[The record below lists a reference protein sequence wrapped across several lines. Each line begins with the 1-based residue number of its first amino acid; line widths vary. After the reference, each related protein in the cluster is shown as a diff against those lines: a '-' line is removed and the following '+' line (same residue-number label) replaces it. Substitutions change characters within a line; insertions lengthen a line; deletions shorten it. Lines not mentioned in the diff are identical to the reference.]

1 MLKFINIYKLFFST
15 LLLTFTLIGCGGGGV
30 SGGESSTSKPDPYT
44 VSVQENQTSAVTAT
58 VSHSSPLTYSLALGV
73 TDNDAFNIDSST
85 GVVIFKGFP
94 DYETKKQYKVTVNA
108 TDGSAFNSNIVYT
121 INITDVNDPNTF
133 NATENLTSAITATVS
148 HANVLTYSLAA
159 GITDNDN
166 FNIDSTT
173 AVVTFK
179 VAPDFEIKNQYK
191 ITVNSTDGL
200 TFNTDTIYTINITDV
215 DDPKIF
221 SVAENQTNAITASIN
236 STSILT
242 YSLAAGITDNDDFNI
257 NATTAVVTFK
267 VAPDYETKTQYKI
280 TVHATDGLTYNSDI
294 VYTINITDLDDTAP
308 IFSGSFSSSVL
319 EEQTSAFTATATDSN
334 TITYSLSAGVTDN
347 NDFSINSTSGVVTF
361 NTAPDYEI
369 KTSYSITVTAT
380 DSLSNVS
387 TQVYTLS
394 ITNVD
399 DDAPVFTGSFTATVA
414 ENQTTAT
421 TANTTDLNTVTYSL
435 GSGVTDNDDF
445 NINSS
450 SGVITFKVA
459 PNFEIKASYSIT
471 VIATDS
477 LAYSS
482 TQVYTIT
489 ISDVDENAP
498 VFNAPYI
505 ISGDENQ
512 TSVSAISV
520 TDASIITYS
529 LTSGVTENNS
539 FSINSSTGAITFNSA
554 PNYEV
559 LPTKTSYTITITA
572 TDSLSN
578 TSSQAY
584 TVNVNDIDENPP
596 VFTGSF
602 TPSAA
607 ENQKTAF
614 TASATDASTI
624 TYSLDSGV
632 NDNDTFTI
640 DSSSGAVTFK
650 LYPDYEAVP
659 IKRTFTVTVR
669 ATDTQSNIKT
679 QDYTLAL
686 TDVDE
691 TLTFNSLPYEFIRS
705 QATGRYWLDRNIGA
719 TQVCTSSSDSSCY
732 GDYYQ
737 FGRLRDGHELVTVS
751 PPHSSIVNTKA
762 TNIINTGTS
771 NFIYSASPVDWISDQ
786 TNIDDGTLRKISWSQ
801 TNGDDSSNK
810 LVCPSGYRIPTN
822 SELKAETINNGVID
836 SASAFSNF
844 LKLPVSGFR
853 NGSDG
858 VKGDVGTKGYLWSLD
873 VSGGKGNA
881 IEFDSSS
888 IGETTE
894 AYFANAYPIR
904 CIKDIDTNTSTEIDA
919 GADQTVYEGDT
930 VTLTATAGFTSYE
943 WKEGGVGTISLGSS
957 VSLVKNNFTAGTH
970 YLTVIGTDSN
980 GKESIDTVS
989 ITVKST
995 SITHN
1000 TIPYIII
1007 TSPYTGKKW
1016 LDRNI
1021 GASDVCSSVNDSDCY
1036 GDYFQ
1041 WGRLADG
1048 HEKLGSSPEPTQ
1060 SATIT
1065 PGHDR
1070 YISTNDWTTATNADS
1085 LRKVRWA
1092 LSDGTSVCPDGF
1104 RVPTST
1110 EIDNEANIAAG
1121 NWSNA
1126 NDTMSSLKI
1135 PISGVI
1141 NSLNNNTLS
1150 TIGAIWIN
1158 EEKSATHAYYYRVES
1173 SLAERKEISKF
1184 FRAPIRCIEN

>member
-30 SGGESSTSKPDPYT
+30 SGGESSVTSDPYT
-44 VSVQENQTSAVTAT
+44 SSVDENQTNAVTAT
-58 VSHSSPLTYSLALGV
+58 VSHT
-73 TDNDAFNIDSST
+73 
-85 GVVIFKGFP
+85 
-94 DYETKKQYKVTVNA
+94 
-108 TDGSAFNSNIVYT
+108 
-121 INITDVNDPNTF
+121 
-133 NATENLTSAITATVS
+133 
-148 HANVLTYSLAA
+148 NVLTYSLAA
-159 GITDNDN
+159 GIN
-166 FNIDSTT
+166 
-173 AVVTFK
+173 
-179 VAPDFEIKNQYK
+179 
-191 ITVNSTDGL
+191 
-200 TFNTDTIYTINITDV
+200 
-215 DDPKIF
+215 
-221 SVAENQTNAITASIN
+221 
-236 STSILT
+236 
-242 YSLAAGITDNDDFNI
+242 DNDDFNI
-257 NATTAVVTFK
+257 DLNTAVVTFK
-267 VAPDYETKTQYKI
+267 VAPDYEAVPIKTQYKI
-280 TVHATDGLTYNSDI
+280 TVHATDGLTFNSDI
-294 VYTINITDLDDTAP
+294 VYTINITDVDDTAP
-308 IFSGSFSSSVL
+308 VFSGSFNPSVV
-319 EEQTSAFTATATDSN
+319 ENQTSAFTATATDSN

-361 NTAPDYEI
+361 NTAPDYET

-394 ITNVD
+394 ITNDD
-399 DDAPVFTGSFTATVA
+399 DDAPVFTGSFAATVA
-414 ENQTTAT
+414 ENQTSAT
-421 TANTTDLNTVTYSL
+421 TVNTTDLNTVTYSL

-471 VIATDS
+471 VTATDS
-477 LAYSS
+477 LTFFS

-489 ISDVDENAP
+489 ISDEDENDP

-520 TDASIITYS
+520 TDESTITYE
-529 LTSGVTENNS
+529 LESGVTENNS

-554 PNYEV
+554 PDYEAS
-559 LPTKTSYTITITA
+559 PAKTSYNITVKA
-572 TDSLSN
+572 TDSSRLRN
-578 TSSQAY
+578 FKTQVY

-624 TYSLDSGV
+624 SYSLDSGV

-650 LYPDYEAVP
+650 LYPNYEAVP

-679 QDYTLAL
+679 QDYTLTL

-691 TLTFNSLPYEFIRS
+691 TLTFNSLPYEFIIS
-705 QATGRYWLDRNIGA
+705 QTSGRFWLDRNIGA

-751 PPHSSIVNTKA
+751 PPHSSIVNTKV

-836 SASAFSNF
+836 SATAFSNF

-853 NGSDG
+853 NGTDG
-858 VKGDVGTKGYLWSLD
+858 VKGDVGTKGYLWSSD
-873 VSGGKGNA
+873 VSGGVGKA
-881 IEFDSSS
+881 IDYDNSS
-888 IGETTE
+888 INEISPG
-894 AYFANAYPIR
+894 FANAYPLR
-904 CIKDIDTNTSTEIDA
+904 CIKDIDTNTSTAIDA
-919 GADQTVYEGDT
+919 GVDQTVYEGDT

-943 WKEGGVGTISLGSS
+943 WKEGGVGTISLGSARILNKS
-957 VSLVKNNFTAGTH
+957 NFTAGIH
-970 YLTVIGTDSN
+970 YLTVIGTNSN
-980 GKESIDTVS
+980 GKESVDTITV
-989 ITVKST
+989 TVKST
-995 SITHN
+995 SISHN
-1000 TIPYIII
+1000 GVNYIIV
-1007 TSPYTGKKW
+1007 TSPNPPNKKW

-1021 GASDVCSSVNDSDCY
+1021 GASQVCSASNDLNCY

-1048 HEKLGSSPEPTQ
+1048 HEKQT
-1060 SATIT
+1060 
-1065 PGHDR
+1065 
-1070 YISTNDWTTATNADS
+1070 STTTATTIAYNDDTSNEYITPAEWGTGDTS
-1085 LRKVRWA
+1085 GALRVARWNQITGNVNGVSGA
-1092 LSDGTSVCPDGF
+1092 TYTDVCPVGF
-1104 RVPTST
+1104 RVPTQAEVIAETTSQGVADNATAFSNFLKLPVAGFRKDDGTMQNVGSIVYLWYNTPNGTT
-1110 EIDNEANIAAG
+1110 EAKYLRVSSGTAAP
-1121 NWSNA
+1121 
-1126 NDTMSSLKI
+1126 DSSL
-1135 PISGVI
+1135 
-1141 NSLNNNTLS
+1141 T
-1150 TIGAIWIN
+1150 
-1158 EEKSATHAYYYRVES
+1158 
-1173 SLAERKEISKF
+1173 
-1184 FRAPIRCIEN
+1184 RAFGGSVRCIEN